1 MLATACKGRKRA
13 ILQSIISQLNWG
25 GARHELRSMN
35 LNHTNK
41 TYRFDIEII
50 HIIARN
56 ECSRYAIKTIAKQH
70 KGILLPQKNR
80 PNNMQ
85 RAR

>member
-1 MLATACKGRKRA
+1 M
-13 ILQSIISQLNWG
+13 
-25 GARHELRSMN
+25 RSMN
-35 LNHTNK
+35 LNHTDK
-41 TYRFDIEII
+41 TYKFDIEII

-56 ECSRYAIKTIAKQH
+56 ECSRYAVKAIAKQH
-70 KGILLPQKNR
+70 KGILLPKNK